1 MNSSPSRS
9 HLGTVITLA
18 YLLECLE
25 AGTAQ
30 ASAHGYRQLVLRLQD
45 ALADDIAADA
55 LQAIINAYPATGEVF
70 ENLHYARAGLCRSTL
85 ALSVSSELAARQV
98 IARAA
103 ARSAR
108 RV

>member
-1 MNSSPSRS
+1 MRAAGGWRG
-9 HLGTVITLA
+9 HL
-18 YLLECLE
+18 
-25 AGTAQ
+25 
-30 ASAHGYRQLVLRLQD
+30 H
-45 ALADDIAADA
+45 
-55 LQAIINAYPATGEVF
+55 
-70 ENLHYARAGLCRSTL
+70 LHYARAGLCRSTL

>member
-70 ENLHYARAGLCRSTL
+70 ETCTTRAPDCAAPRSRCRCRPSWPPG
-85 ALSVSSELAARQV
+85 R
-98 IARAA
+98 
-103 ARSAR
+103 
-108 RV
+108 